1 MRAIDASKNAA
12 LRLAERGFNPLIS
25 PENLWPLQGSVA
37 GWAPPPTLPWPD
49 TCYVP
54 RAGTLDFRGGN
65 FMRAIILGGLLAC
78 LIGYIPA
85 RAEPYPDRPVT
96 IVVPFGKG
104 TTAELIATVVSE
116 AMSRN
121 IGQKVTVELKPGA
134 GGGIAMEQVEQAS
147 PDGYTLAMITQGTH
161 VFNLSLYKTL
171 RYDPKKIVPI
181 TPIAAVSNV
190 MTVHPSNP
198 ANTPLEVAAAA
209 KAAPGQLTYASGGVG
224 TSHHLGGVLFASIA
238 GVDIKH
244 VPHLVSVDGVKK
256 IVGGEITMG
265 FFNLPTVIEEIKAGK
280 LKPLGVTSPARSP
293 HLPNV
298 PTLDA
303 SGLKGYDLVTWFGF
317 GVPSGTPP
325 EIVQRLRDEFA
336 RAAADPAVKAKLN
349 EAGLDPI
356 EQMQPAEFARLI
368 TSDLAKWTPIIKA
381 AGASAE

>member
-1 MRAIDASKNAA
+1 MNKGDAIMRTMIA
-12 LRLAERGFNPLIS
+12 
-25 PENLWPLQGSVA
+25 
-37 GWAPPPTLPWPD
+37 
-49 TCYVP
+49 
-54 RAGTLDFRGGN
+54 
-65 FMRAIILGGLLAC
+65 GLLVC
-78 LIGYIPA
+78 LAGMAPVQA
-85 RAEPYPDRPVT
+85 GPYPDRPVT
-96 IVVPFGKG
+96 IIVPFGKG
-104 TTAELIATVVSE
+104 TTADLVAAVVSE
-116 AMSRN
+116 AVAKN
-121 IGQKVTVELKPGA
+121 TGQKVIVELKPGA
-134 GGGIAMEQVEQAS
+134 GGGIAMQQAEQAA

-171 RYDPKKIVPI
+171 RYDPQKIIPI

-224 TSHHLGGVLFASIA
+224 TSHHLGGVLFASLT

-256 IVGGEITMG
+256 IVNGEITMG
-265 FFNLPTVIEEIKAGK
+265 FFNLPTVIEEIKGGK
-280 LKPLGVTSPARSP
+280 LKALAVTSMTRSP
-293 HLPNV
+293 HLPDL

-317 GVPSGTPP
+317 GAPYGTPP
-325 EIVQRLRDEFA
+325 ELVQRLRDEFA
-336 RAAADPAVKAKLN
+336 KAAADPAVKAKLR

-356 EQMQPAEFARLI
+356 DQIQPAEFSKLI
-368 TSDLAKWTPIIKA
+368 AADLVKWTPIIKA

>member
-1 MRAIDASKNAA
+1 MRTITGA
-12 LRLAERGFNPLIS
+12 
-25 PENLWPLQGSVA
+25 
-37 GWAPPPTLPWPD
+37 
-49 TCYVP
+49 
-54 RAGTLDFRGGN
+54 
-65 FMRAIILGGLLAC
+65 LLAC
-78 LIGYIPA
+78 LIGSVPLQ
-85 RAEPYPDRPVT
+85 AEPYPDRPIT
-96 IVVPFGKG
+96 IIVPFGKG
-104 TTAELIATVVSE
+104 TTADLVAAVVSE
-116 AMSRN
+116 AMSKN
-121 IGQKVTVELKPGA
+121 IGEKVTVELKPGA
-134 GGGIAMEQVEQAS
+134 GGGIAMEQVEKAA

-171 RYDPKKIVPI
+171 RYDPQKIIPI

-209 KAAPGQLTYASGGVG
+209 RAAPGQLTYASGGVG

-256 IVGGEITMG
+256 IVNGEITMG
-265 FFNLPTVIEEIKAGK
+265 FFNLPTVIDEIKAGK
-280 LKPLGVTSPARSP
+280 LRALAVTSPTRSQY
-293 HLPNV
+293 LPDV

-303 SGLKGYDLVTWFGF
+303 SGFKGYDLVTWFGF
-317 GVPSGTPP
+317 GAPAATPP
-325 EIVQRLRDEFA
+325 AVVQRLHDEFA
-336 RAAADPAVKAKLN
+336 KAAADPAVKARLK

-356 EQMQPAEFARLI
+356 DQLQPAEFARLI

>member
-1 MRAIDASKNAA
+1 MR
-12 LRLAERGFNPLIS
+12 
-25 PENLWPLQGSVA
+25 
-37 GWAPPPTLPWPD
+37 T
-49 TCYVP
+49 
-54 RAGTLDFRGGN
+54 
-65 FMRAIILGGLLAC
+65 IIVGLFAC
-78 LIGYIPA
+78 LIGTAPL

-104 TTAELIATVVSE
+104 TTADLIAAVVADAVSK
-116 AMSRN
+116 N
-121 IGQKVTVELKPGA
+121 IGQKVIVELKPGA
-134 GGGIAMEQVEQAS
+134 GGGIAMEQVEKAA
-147 PDGYTLAMITQGTH
+147 PDGYSLGMITQGTH

-171 RYDPKKIVPI
+171 RYDPQKIMPI

-224 TSHHLGGVLFASIA
+224 TSHHLGGVLFASLT

-256 IVGGEITMG
+256 IVNGEITMG
-265 FFNLPTVIEEIKAGK
+265 FFNLPTVIDDIKAGK
-280 LKPLGVTSPARSP
+280 LKALAVTSPARSP
-293 HLPNV
+293 HLPDV

-317 GVPSGTPP
+317 GAPAGTPP

-336 RAAADPAVKAKLN
+336 KAAAEPEVKAKLK

-356 EQMQPAEFARLI
+356 DQMQPADFSRLI
-368 TSDLAKWTPIIKA
+368 AADLAKWTPIIKA
-381 AGASAE
+381 AGAGAE

>member
-1 MRAIDASKNAA
+1 MR
-12 LRLAERGFNPLIS
+12 
-25 PENLWPLQGSVA
+25 
-37 GWAPPPTLPWPD
+37 
-49 TCYVP
+49 
-54 RAGTLDFRGGN
+54 
-65 FMRAIILGGLLAC
+65 IIVVGLLAC
-78 LIGYIPA
+78 LAGVTPL
-85 RAEPYPDRPVT
+85 RAEPYPDRPIT

-104 TTAELIATVVSE
+104 TTADLIAAVVAE
-116 AMSRN
+116 AVSKN
-121 IGQKVTVELKPGA
+121 VGQKVAIELKPGM
-134 GGGIAMEQVEQAS
+134 GGGLAMQQVEKAP

-171 RYDPKKIVPI
+171 GYDPQKVIAV

-224 TSHHLGGVLFASIA
+224 TSHHLGGVLFAA
-238 GVDIKH
+238 MTGADIKH
-244 VPHLVSVDGVKK
+244 IPHLVSVDGVKK
-256 IVGGEITMG
+256 IVSGEITMG
-265 FFNLPTVIEEIKAGK
+265 FFNLPTVIDDIKAGK
-280 LKPLGVTSPARSP
+280 LKALAVTSPARSP
-293 HLPNV
+293 YLPDV

-317 GVPSGTPP
+317 GAPAGTPP

-356 EQMQPAEFARLI
+356 DQMQPADFAKLI
-368 TSDLAKWTPIIKA
+368 AADLAKWTPIIKA
-381 AGASAE
+381 SGAGTE

>member
-1 MRAIDASKNAA
+1 MR
-12 LRLAERGFNPLIS
+12 
-25 PENLWPLQGSVA
+25 
-37 GWAPPPTLPWPD
+37 T
-49 TCYVP
+49 
-54 RAGTLDFRGGN
+54 
-65 FMRAIILGGLLAC
+65 ILTGGLLMC
-78 LIGYIPA
+78 LGFSAPLQA
-85 RAEPYPDRPVT
+85 QTYPDRPIS

-104 TTAELIATVVSE
+104 TTADLIAAVVAE

-121 IGQKVTVELKPGA
+121 IGQKVTIELKPGA
-134 GGGIAMEQVEQAS
+134 GGGIAMEQAEKAA
-147 PDGYTLAMITQGTH
+147 PDGYSLAMITQGTH

-171 RYDPKKIVPI
+171 RYDPQKIIPI

-198 ANTPLEVAAAA
+198 ANTPLDVAAAA

-256 IVGGEITMG
+256 IVSGEITMG
-265 FFNLPTVIEEIKAGK
+265 FFNLPTVIDDIKAGR
-280 LKPLGVTSPARSP
+280 LKALAVTSTTRSR
-293 HLPNV
+293 HLPDL

-317 GVPSGTPP
+317 GAPAGTPP

-336 RAAADPAVKAKLN
+336 KAAADPVVKAKLD

-356 EQMQPAEFARLI
+356 EQMQPAQFARLI
-368 TSDLAKWTPIIKA
+368 AADLVKWTPIIKS